1 MSVLQGSEK
10 KNHAEKSHAEK
21 SHPEKSHPEKVLL
34 AVIEQGGYPDF
45 SSLYAETGYNV
56 VTVKSPRKAISFL
69 KKNTVSILV
78 AEFNF
83 QTDFRDRTSS
93 LESVMASVQHQ
104 PDIKVIIFIDKANTE
119 RFKRVSSR
127 FAIHQALSFPIDEAQ
142 LRQAVDTA

>member
-1 MSVLQGSEK
+1 MTVIQSSEK
-10 KNHAEKSHAEK
+10 KTHAEKT
-21 SHPEKSHPEKVLL
+21 LL

-45 SSLYAETGYNV
+45 SSLYEEMGYSV

-69 KKNTVSILV
+69 KKNSVSLLV

-93 LESVMASVQHQ
+93 LESIMASVQHQ
-104 PDIKVIIFIDKANTE
+104 QDIKVIIFIDKANTE

-127 FAIHQALSFPIDEAQ
+127 FAIHQTLSFPIDEEQ